1 MVLVTPG
8 LVHLCSLFL
17 GHTLL
22 TAFWEIVTLSQISIF
37 IHSTGQPHAGR
48 SSHSVSWRQKGIGI
62 KRVGLCQLENPE
74 FKSSSCPCRG
84 PGGGAGVEHTCPA
97 FVLLL
102 PTLCPF
108 GLCSFLLPF
117 CLSVLSPLLLALLC
131 CPLQNRRGMVRALTL
146 KGLSMGQ
153 WDPSLFPPSPSKAS
167 SHQWV
172 TQLPWSFSLTDS
184 VPSPRSLQGRMPPPC
199 PHSACGFVSG

>member
-1 MVLVTPG
+1 MLVTPG

-62 KRVGLCQLENPE
+62 KRVGPCQLENPE

-117 CLSVLSPLLLALLC
+117 CLSVLSPLLLALLR

-146 KGLSMGQ
+146 KGLSVG
-153 WDPSLFPPSPSKAS
+153 PFPIP
-167 SHQWV
+167 
-172 TQLPWSFSLTDS
+172 TL
-184 VPSPRSLQGRMPPPC
+184 SLQSLQPSVG
-199 PHSACGFVSG
+199 HSVALVIFFDRFSPKSKIPAR